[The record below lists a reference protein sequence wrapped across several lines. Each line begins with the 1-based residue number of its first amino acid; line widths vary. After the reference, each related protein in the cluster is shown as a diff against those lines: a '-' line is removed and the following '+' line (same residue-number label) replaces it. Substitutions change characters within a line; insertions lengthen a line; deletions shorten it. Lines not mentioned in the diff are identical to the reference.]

1 MAVVVGWGV
10 EGGCGRF
17 MWEMEV
23 EVCPKFRCT
32 VVAVAQE
39 HWEPVVRKE
48 PSAVTAL

>member
-1 MAVVVGWGV
+1 MGV
-10 EGGCGRF
+10 EDLCG
-17 MWEMEV
+17 EMEV

-39 HWEPVVRKE
+39 HWKPVVRKE